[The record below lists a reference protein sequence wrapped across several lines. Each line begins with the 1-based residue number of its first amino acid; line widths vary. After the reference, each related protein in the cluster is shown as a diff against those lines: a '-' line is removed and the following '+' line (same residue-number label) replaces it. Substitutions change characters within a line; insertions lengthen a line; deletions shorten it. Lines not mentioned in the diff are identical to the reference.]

1 MPELIVSNHS
11 YAINGILLDKDGTLL
26 DFVSMW
32 GSWSEHMLRHFGS
45 QLVAELRQ
53 SGRARQLE
61 TGLEPGQEL
70 LFTESHL
77 WGTVHGLDGAVIDYD
92 RNGPLAMGTMEEL
105 FTLLTWRGYRAGL
118 SWAKAKELAEL
129 SGRLADAE
137 LERARPVRPIAG
149 VLAFLK
155 ACHAQ
160 HIPLG
165 VVTADDTLAA
175 EKHLE
180 WLGIRHLFG
189 AVVGTD
195 QVGRGKPFPDMLELA
210 CGKLSID
217 VQGAAVIGD
226 TNGDM
231 IMGQAAGARIC
242 IGLHSKQAGAAELL
256 PDADYIIGAYEE
268 LRLKG
273 AAE

>member
-1 MPELIVSNHS
+1 MPELIVNNDS

-45 QLVAELRQ
+45 QLRELK
-53 SGRARQLE
+53 
-61 TGLEPGQEL
+61 PP
-70 LFTESHL
+70 FTDSYL
-77 WGTVHGLDGAVIDYD
+77 WGTVHGPDGAVIDYD
-92 RNGPLAMGTMEEL
+92 RNGPLAMGTMAEL
-105 FTLLTWRGYRAGL
+105 FTLLTWQGYRAGL
-118 SWAKAKELAEL
+118 SWAKAKELTEL
-129 SGRLADAE
+129 SGRAADAE

-149 VLAFLK
+149 VIAFLE

-180 WLGIRHLFG
+180 WLGIRHFFG
-189 AVVGTD
+189 AVIGTD

-210 CGKLSID
+210 CDKLSID
-217 VQGAAVIGD
+217 VRGAAVIGD

-231 IMGQAAGARIC
+231 IMGQTAGARLC
-242 IGLHSKQAGAAELL
+242 IGLHLEQAEAGAADLF
-256 PDADYIIGAYEE
+256 PDADYIIGAYDE